1 MFRVAP
7 PSTVD
12 WYDIDFPEVITAREQ
27 LISDRANAHGVGT
40 DLTDPNWLDAIPTD
54 RPAVIVA
61 DGLLAFLT
69 QKDIISLLNRLTS
82 HFPGREVAFN
92 GYSRFAIWAAKH
104 YTAPNPSRTSLSLP
118 ASTNLANSSA
128 GTPA

>member
-54 RPAVIVA
+54 RP
-61 DGLLAFLT
+61 
-69 QKDIISLLNRLTS
+69 
-82 HFPGREVAFN
+82 
-92 GYSRFAIWAAKH
+92 
-104 YTAPNPSRTSLSLP
+104 
-118 ASTNLANSSA
+118 
-128 GTPA
+128 

>member
-12 WYDIDFPEVITAREQ
+12 WYDIDFPEVITAREH

-54 RPAVIVA
+54 RP
-61 DGLLAFLT
+61 
-69 QKDIISLLNRLTS
+69 
-82 HFPGREVAFN
+82 
-92 GYSRFAIWAAKH
+92 
-104 YTAPNPSRTSLSLP
+104 
-118 ASTNLANSSA
+118 
-128 GTPA
+128 

>member
-27 LISDRANAHGVGT
+27 LIPDRANAHGVGT

-54 RPAVIVA
+54 RP
-61 DGLLAFLT
+61 
-69 QKDIISLLNRLTS
+69 
-82 HFPGREVAFN
+82 
-92 GYSRFAIWAAKH
+92 
-104 YTAPNPSRTSLSLP
+104 
-118 ASTNLANSSA
+118 
-128 GTPA
+128 